1 MSEQENRQVVDRM
14 WQALYRKDWDGVAAC
29 IAEDGFYEDVPTPDT
44 GAVGPINVVKRL
56 RSGLD
61 AVERFEHEIH
71 RVVAQGDSV
80 VIEHTE
86 TWHFP
91 TGEKLVNDFVTI
103 HEVRGGKIRLWR
115 DYWDINRMMAQAP
128 KWWIESLAKHDAS
141 AWQRQTP

>member
-1 MSEQENRQVVDRM
+1 
-14 WQALYRKDWDGVAAC
+14 
-29 IAEDGFYEDVPTPDT
+29 VPTPCT
-44 GAVGPINVVKRL
+44 GALGPVNVVKRL

-61 AVERFEHEIH
+61 AVERFEHDIH

-91 TGEKLVNDFVTI
+91 TGEKLVNQFVTV

-115 DYWDINRMMAQAP
+115 DYWDLNRMMAQAP
-128 KWWIESLAKHDAS
+128 AWWIESLAKHDAWE
-141 AWQRQTP
+141 WQKKERTTPRTRSRPSPAR

>member
-1 MSEQENRQVVDRM
+1 MGAQENRQVVDRM

-29 IAEDGFYEDVPTPDT
+29 IAEDGFYVDMPIPDS
-44 GAVGPINVVKRL
+44 GAAGPVNVVKRL

-61 AVERFEHEIH
+61 AVERFEHVIH
-71 RVVAQGDSV
+71 RVVAEGDSV
-80 VIEHTE
+80 LIEHTE

-91 TGEKLVNDFVTI
+91 TGEKLVNDFVTV

-141 AWQRQTP
+141 EWQRK